1 MGARTLHNWIS
12 VIIAPVLELS
22 TQYFVGSPMMD
33 LYGIPNRFLVGLNC
47 AGVLYNFF
55 VQKMALLVEALNILL
70 SGIWSL

>member
-1 MGARTLHNWIS
+1 
-12 VIIAPVLELS
+12 
-22 TQYFVGSPMMD
+22 MMD

-70 SGIWSL
+70 SGIWYP